1 MSGVRDERLGD
12 PMKLLAVTP
21 LGRNRETSRLWIE
34 TRRLEALGFPPGT
47 PFSVERMAEELL
59 LKPAV
64 LAENHVS
71 SRAVSG
77 GRRPIIDLANQA
89 YLRGLAAFPEL
100 KITGWFERIRVTPS
114 RRAAA
119 ILRSRQLA
127 RPFRVVEA
135 FAGGGTMTVALA
147 ANDQFSVEAGIE
159 IDPSYADEWQAA
171 HPNAALVQADIRAVE
186 SSDLPPF
193 DILIGGIP
201 CTSHSNLGRAKKGL
215 AGKPELGDTGDL
227 FIPVLSLVRDRMPAA
242 IVFENVPSFGTSLAG
257 QVVVTHLERLG
268 YHVFTTLLKPNAE
281 WGEIEDRQRWVL
293 VATLNRPFELRVP
306 CVPCRT
312 PVSAFLDPP
321 DFTRDETD
329 ARRIAVTVEGL
340 RAHEERH
347 RALGHGF
354 GFSVLDGSETK
365 LPVIPKSYHKINSGP
380 FLQTPFGPRLLRLHE
395 LERIRGHKLLT
406 EHYATGVEIL
416 GQGVLTRVFRT
427 IFRQLE
433 AHLCSRDTG
442 VMPSTAELPH
452 VPQQVHDLAEQS
464 IGTGK
469 TG

>member
-1 MSGVRDERLGD
+1 
-12 PMKLLAVTP
+12 MKLLAVTP

-34 TRRLEALGFPPGT
+34 TSRLEALGFPAGT
-47 PFSVERMAEELL
+47 PFSVETKGEELV

-71 SRAVSG
+71 SRAVAK

-89 YLRGLAAFPEL
+89 YLQGLAEFPEL
-100 KITGWFERIRVTPS
+100 KITGWFERIRVAPT

-119 ILRSRQLA
+119 ILQSRRLTP
-127 RPFRVVEA
+127 PFRVVES
-135 FAGGGTMTVALA
+135 FAGGGTMTAALVGI
-147 ANDQFSVEAGIE
+147 DRFRVDAGIE
-159 IDPSYADEWQAA
+159 IDVAYADEWQAT
-171 HPNAALVQADIRAVE
+171 HPNAALVQADIGAVE

-257 QVVVTHLERLG
+257 QVVVSHLERLG
-268 YHVFTTLLKPNAE
+268 YHVFTTILKPNTE
-281 WGEIEDRQRWVL
+281 WGEVEDRQRWVL
-293 VATLNRPFELRVP
+293 VATLDRPFEIRVP
-306 CVPCRT
+306 GIICRT

-321 DFTRDETD
+321 NPVRDEAD

-340 RAHEERH
+340 RAHQERH

-354 GFSVLDGSETK
+354 GFTVLDGHEARI
-365 LPVIPKSYHKINSGP
+365 PVIPKSYHKVNSGP
-380 FLQTPFGPRLLRLHE
+380 FLQTPFGPRLLRLPE
-395 LERIRGHKLLT
+395 LERIRGHHLLT

-416 GQGVLTRVFRT
+416 GQGVLIRVFRT
-427 IFRQLE
+427 IFQQLE
-433 AHLCSRDTG
+433 AHLCSSDTATMG
-442 VMPSTAELPH
+442 STTGLPH
-452 VPQQVHDLAEQS
+452 GPQQVQDLAEKS
-464 IGTGK
+464 ISASDGR
-469 TG
+469 

>member
-1 MSGVRDERLGD
+1 
-12 PMKLLAVTP
+12 MKLLAVTP

-47 PFSVERMAEELL
+47 PFSVESRCEELV

-71 SRAVSG
+71 SRAVAK

-89 YLRGLAAFPEL
+89 YLAALAEFPEL
-100 KITGWFERIRVTPS
+100 KITGWFERICVAPT

-119 ILRSRQLA
+119 ILQSRRLA
-127 RPFRVVEA
+127 PPFRVVEV
-135 FAGGGTMTVALA
+135 FSGGGTMTEAFA
-147 ANDQFSVEAGIE
+147 GIDRFRVEAGIE
-159 IDPSYADEWQAA
+159 IDPTYADEWQAS
-171 HPNAALVQADIRAVE
+171 HPRAALFQADVGAVE

-242 IVFENVPSFGTSLAG
+242 IVFENVPSFGPSLAG
-257 QVVVTHLERLG
+257 QVVVGHLTRLG
-268 YHVFTTLLKPNAE
+268 YHVFTTILKPNSE

-293 VATLNRPFELRVP
+293 VATLDRPFEIRVP
-306 CVPCRT
+306 GTICGT

-321 DFTRDETD
+321 NPVRDAAD
-329 ARRIAVTVEGL
+329 ARRIASTIDGL
-340 RAHEERH
+340 RAHQERH

-354 GFSVLDGSETK
+354 GFSVLKGHEARI
-365 LPVIPKSYHKINSGP
+365 PVIPKSYHKVNSGP
-380 FLQTPFGPRLLRLHE
+380 FLETPFGPRLLRLPE
-395 LERIRGHKLLT
+395 LERIRGHHLRT

-416 GQGVLTRVFRT
+416 GQGVLPRVFRM

-433 AHLCSRDTG
+433 AHLLSSDTG
-442 VMPSTAELPH
+442 ALGST
-452 VPQQVHDLAEQS
+452 
-464 IGTGK
+464 TGL
-469 TG
+469 T

>member
-1 MSGVRDERLGD
+1 
-12 PMKLLAVTP
+12 MKLLAVTP

-47 PFSVERMAEELL
+47 PFSVETKAEELL

-89 YLRGLAAFPEL
+89 YLRGLAEFPEL
-100 KITGWFERIRVTPS
+100 KITGWFERICVTPS

-119 ILRSRQLA
+119 ILRSRRLA
-127 RPFRVVEA
+127 PPFRVVEA
-135 FAGGGTMTVALA
+135 FAGGGTMTAALTG
-147 ANDQFSVEAGIE
+147 DDRVRVEAGIE
-159 IDPSYADEWQAA
+159 IDPAYADEWQAA

-201 CTSHSNLGRAKKGL
+201 CTSHSKLGRAKKGL
-215 AGKPELGDTGDL
+215 AGRPELGDTGDL

-268 YHVFTTLLKPNAE
+268 YHVFTSILKPNAE

-293 VATLNRPFELRVP
+293 VATLNRAFELRLPDVP
-306 CVPCRT
+306 CLS
-312 PVSAFLDPP
+312 PVTAFLDPP
-321 DFTRDETD
+321 DFAGDETD
-329 ARRIAVTVEGL
+329 ARRIAITIEGL
-340 RAHEERH
+340 CAHEERH

-380 FLQTPFGPRLLRLHE
+380 FLQTPFGPRLLRLPE
-395 LERIRGHKLLT
+395 LERIRGHHLLT

-416 GQGVLTRVFRT
+416 GQGVLTRVFRR

-433 AHLCSRDTG
+433 AHLSSCDTG
-442 VMPSTAELPH
+442 VMHSTAELPH
-452 VPQQVHDLAEQS
+452 VPQQIHNLAEQS
-464 IGTGK
+464 IGTGENR
-469 TG
+469 

>member
-1 MSGVRDERLGD
+1 
-12 PMKLLAVTP
+12 MKLLAVTP

-47 PFSVERMAEELL
+47 PFSVETKAEELL

-77 GRRPIIDLANQA
+77 GRRPIIDLANQV
-89 YLRGLAAFPEL
+89 YLRGLTEFPEL

-119 ILRSRQLA
+119 ILRSRRLA
-127 RPFRVVEA
+127 PPYRVVEA
-135 FAGGGTMTVALA
+135 FSGGGTMTAALSG
-147 ANDQFSVEAGIE
+147 NEHFRVEAGIE
-159 IDPSYADEWQAA
+159 IEPSFADEWQAA

-186 SSDLPPF
+186 SSDLPEF

-227 FIPVLSLVRDRMPAA
+227 FIPVLSLVRDRMPVAV
-242 IVFENVPSFGTSLAG
+242 VFENVPSFGTSLAG

-268 YHVFTTLLKPNAE
+268 YNVFTTILKPNEE

-293 VATLNRPFELRVP
+293 VATLNRPFELRIPDVP
-306 CVPCRT
+306 CMT
-312 PVSAFLDPP
+312 PVSTFLDPP
-321 DFTRDETD
+321 EPTGDEAD
-329 ARRIAVTVEGL
+329 AGRIAVTIEGL
-340 RAHEERH
+340 RAHAERH
-347 RALGHGF
+347 RVLGHGF

-365 LPVIPKSYHKINSGP
+365 LPVIPKCYHKINSGP

-433 AHLCSRDTG
+433 AHLCSRDTS
-442 VMPSTAELPH
+442 VTDSAAVLPRI
-452 VPQQVHDLAEQS
+452 PQQVRNLAE
-464 IGTGK
+464 
-469 TG
+469 